1 MTAAGTALPNI
12 AAELRVRLQQ
22 GQSAPDIADLV
33 EGVVGHGDARFV
45 ILAIGARVGQGH
57 SFATHTSH
65 ASHACFHNELVR
77 GSGRQ
82 KGGLASAVGQ
92 EGEGGGGG

>member
-33 EGVVGHGDARFV
+33 ERVVGHGDARFV
-45 ILAIGARVGQGH
+45 ILAIGARVGRAQLCYPPSMH
-57 SFATHTSH
+57 YSPV
-65 ASHACFHNELVR
+65 CY
-77 GSGRQ
+77 
-82 KGGLASAVGQ
+82 
-92 EGEGGGGG
+92 